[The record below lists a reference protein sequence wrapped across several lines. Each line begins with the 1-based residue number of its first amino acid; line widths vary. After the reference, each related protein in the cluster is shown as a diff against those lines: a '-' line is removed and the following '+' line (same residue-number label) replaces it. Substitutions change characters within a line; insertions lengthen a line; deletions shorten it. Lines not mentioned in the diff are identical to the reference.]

1 MNQHPTNAL
10 PSQLGV
16 RPSAELTAALLTQ
29 AFVWMFAGL
38 LVTGIVTAF
47 VYNSPSLLEFAGE
60 NWLLLF
66 FGQVG
71 LAIGIQ
77 ALMSRISALVA
88 LGLFFI
94 YAATLGLTVGL
105 IVSFYTEVSVA
116 TAFFSAAT
124 IFGAAAV
131 YGAVTKR
138 PLTKLSGFLG
148 IALVGWLAAVV
159 VNVIIGSGPLGYLIA
174 IVTVVLFTVL
184 TALDVQK
191 IAHGD
196 YAVALNSTEK
206 ASVLAALHLYIS
218 FMNIFLALL
227 RIMGG
232 RR

>member
-1 MNQHPTNAL
+1 MNQHPPSAL

-16 RPSAELTAALLTQ
+16 RPSSELTAALLTQ

-38 LVTGIVTAF
+38 LVTGVVTAF
-47 VYNSPSLLEFAGE
+47 VYNSPSLLDFAGE

-71 LAIGIQ
+71 LALGIQ
-77 ALMSRISALVA
+77 ALMNRISALVA

-148 IALVGWLAAVV
+148 IALVGWFAAIV

-174 IVTVVLFTVL
+174 LVTVVLFTVL

-191 IAHGD
+191 VAHGD